1 MPAISVFFGI
11 TIRMYY
17 ADHSPPHFHAEYQGQ
32 VGKFTIQGEMI
43 VGRITSRPAR
53 RLIREWASL
62 HRDELEA
69 NWHRTQRHLPIVNI
83 APLP

>member
-1 MPAISVFFGI
+1 
-11 TIRMYY
+11 
-17 ADHSPPHFHAEYQGQ
+17 

-43 VGRITSRPAR
+43 VGRIISRPAR

-69 NWHRTQRHLPIVNI
+69 NWHRTQRHLPTVNI